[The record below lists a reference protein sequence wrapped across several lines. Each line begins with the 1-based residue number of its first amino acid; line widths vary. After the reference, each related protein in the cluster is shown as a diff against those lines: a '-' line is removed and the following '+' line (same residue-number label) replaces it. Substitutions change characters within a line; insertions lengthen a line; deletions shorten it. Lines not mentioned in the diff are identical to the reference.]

1 MSTYIGI
8 PRIPTTRR
16 AGVTDGQARILRMAC
31 SLLLDYPD
39 EGLADKLAAVRSET
53 PLLPAEIA
61 GRLEAFCAVAD
72 EWGVRG
78 LQEHYVETFDQR
90 RRCALSLTYYSHG
103 DTRSR
108 GIAILA
114 FKEVMRRRG
123 FEAAR
128 DELPDHLPVV
138 LEFCALDESDIGG
151 QMLAANPEG
160 LEVLRTALRSAG
172 SPYSHLL
179 EALVLTLPEPD
190 ERTLAG
196 YRRLVSQGPPTELVG
211 AGDLDATPFPVP
223 ER

>member
-108 GIAILA
+108 GIAIRA
-114 FKEVMRRRG
+114 FKEFMRRRG

-151 QMLAANPEG
+151 QMLAANREG

>member
-1 MSTYIGI
+1 M
-8 PRIPTTRR
+8 
-16 AGVTDGQARILRMAC
+16 
-31 SLLLDYPD
+31 
-39 EGLADKLAAVRSET
+39 
-53 PLLPAEIA
+53 
-61 GRLEAFCAVAD
+61 
-72 EWGVRG
+72 
-78 LQEHYVETFDQR
+78 ETFDQR

-151 QMLAANPEG
+151 QMLAANREG

-196 YRRLVSQGPPTELVG
+196 YRRLVSQGPPTEVVG